1 MIYTTINIYPCD
13 TKANAKAAQL
23 VLEGL
28 LFDEIT
34 VDEVTGLVEYDADN
48 YGGGGKK
55 DTPGAANY
63 VVIGKKK

>member
-1 MIYTTINIYPCD
+1 MKYTTINIYPCD
-13 TKANAKAAQL
+13 TEVNAEAARL

-28 LFDEIT
+28 HFDEIT
-34 VDEVTGLVEYDADN
+34 VDEVTGLVEYDADK